1 MDELI
6 IANPKGAEA
15 VYVADIDR
23 LAERRRACFITQGD
37 GQAMAYAEKYREAV
51 EYKTEGEGE
60 YPHLEAEA
68 AALGAEV
75 STLAEEIIAMRR
87 AWVKA
92 SSSVEAARAK
102 AKAAIR
108 SRSTSQ
114 GWQEALDV
122 FVSELPPPP

>member
-6 IANPKGAEA
+6 IANTKGAVQ
-15 VYVADIDR
+15 VYVDDVDR
-23 LAERRRACFITQGD
+23 LAEERRACFITRGD
-37 GQAMAYAEKYREAV
+37 GQAMAYVEKYQEAV
-51 EYKTEGEGE
+51 EYQTGAEGE

-68 AALGAEV
+68 AALGVEV
-75 STLAEEIIAMRR
+75 STLAGEIIAMRR
-87 AWVKA
+87 AWVKV
-92 SSSVEAARAK
+92 SSVVEAARAK